1 MSNPFRED
9 LVSRNRPEPC
19 TVVIFGATGDLTH
32 RKLIPALYNLAVDG
46 ELPTGVNIIGFA
58 RREKSDA
65 EFRTGLEE
73 LNKKVSRSGH
83 DPEVWDR
90 FIHSVSYHQSEF
102 DDADG
107 YASLAK
113 RLDAID
119 AGRGTSLRLSSL
131 M

>member
-65 EFRTGLEE
+65 EFRKGLEE
-73 LNKKVSRSGH
+73 LNRKVSRNGH
-83 DPEVWDR
+83 DEEVWNP
-90 FIHSVSYHQSEF
+90 FINSVTYHQSEF
-102 DDADG
+102 TD
-107 YASLAK
+107 
-113 RLDAID
+113 D
-119 AGRGTSLRLSSL
+119 AGRRQKNWSMLSERICYNQIL
-131 M
+131 QK